1 MKGLTALMKS
11 VAIIIPAY
19 NEAPRIGAVLDVVCS
34 YPREKRIV
42 IIDDG
47 SKDAT
52 YEAAKKYDVE
62 KIIRHER
69 NLGKGAALQT
79 GINYIKDS
87 PLWLFIDADL
97 VNLKHHHLDQ
107 LLLPIEQDSKV
118 GMTIGMLVSNKKN
131 VNLAQKYFSILNGQ
145 RGLAN
150 SFVKNLP
157 SLAWARFGV
166 EVFLSKVAKLNNVP
180 VAEPVLN
187 DLTHYTKEE
196 KYGFIYGFP
205 YRLRMYKECL
215 YAYFNW
221 KKYI

>member
-1 MKGLTALMKS
+1 MKGLTTQMKS

-52 YEAAKKYDVE
+52 YETAKKYDVE

-79 GINYIKDS
+79 GIDYIEDS

-97 VNLKHHHLDQ
+97 VNLKHYHLDQ

-150 SFVKNLP
+150 SFVKSLP
-157 SLAWARFGV
+157 SLTWARFGV

-180 VAEPVLN
+180 VAEPVLS
-187 DLTHYTKEE
+187 DVTHYTKEE

>member
-1 MKGLTALMKS
+1 MKS

-34 YPREKRIV
+34 YSREKRIV
-42 IIDDG
+42 VIDDG
-47 SKDAT
+47 SRDST
-52 YEAAKKYDVE
+52 YETAKRYNNVE
-62 KIIRHER
+62 KIIRHEK

-87 PLWLFIDADL
+87 PLWLFLDADL
-97 VNLKHHHLDQ
+97 INLDHCHLDQ
-107 LLLPIEQDSKV
+107 LLLPLEEDSKV
-118 GMTIGMLVSNKKN
+118 GMSIGMLVSKNKKN

-145 RGLAN
+145 RGLADF
-150 SFVKNLP
+150 FVKSLP
-157 SLAWARFGV
+157 SLTWARFGV
-166 EVFLSKVAKLNNVP
+166 EVFLSNIAKLNNIP
-180 VAEPVLN
+180 VVKPTLN
-187 DLTHYTKEE
+187 DVTHYTKEE
-196 KYGFIYGFP
+196 KYGFIHGFP

>member
-1 MKGLTALMKS
+1 MKS

-42 IIDDG
+42 VVDDG

-52 YEAAKKYDVE
+52 YEAAKNYDVE
-62 KIIRHER
+62 KIIRHDR

-79 GINYIKDS
+79 GIDYIKDS

-97 VNLKHHHLDQ
+97 INLDHHHLDQ
-107 LLLPIEQDSKV
+107 LLFPLEEDSRV
-118 GMTIGMLVSNKKN
+118 GMTIGMLVSKSKKN

-150 SFVKNLP
+150 FFVKSLP

-166 EVFLSKVAKLNNVP
+166 EVFLSNIAKLNNVP
-180 VAEPVLN
+180 VVEPVLN
-187 DLTHYTKEE
+187 NVTHYTKEE

-221 KKYI
+221 KKYV